1 MKTFITSASKALFC
15 LFFATMFAQ
24 IANAQYNKTV
34 AKDGSGDFTTL
45 QAAIDAAPT
54 TATAASPWVIY
65 IRNGKYREKINI
77 PSTKPYIQIVGES
90 VANVF
95 VYYDDPA
102 TILGTQ
108 NSASFTINAS
118 DFTAVNITFANT
130 FGDGSQA
137 VAVLVNADRVAFKN
151 CRLMA
156 NQDTLYVK
164 GSGVP
169 RSYFKN
175 CYIDGNIDFIFGSSV
190 AVFDSCV
197 VYAKS
202 KTGTGASFM
211 TAANTPAGQAYGF
224 TFRGCVIPANTG
236 GTSYYL
242 GRPWPSPSEA
252 LTNQK
257 TIYLNCTLPYTVNP
271 AGWSTWD
278 ANTITSNIT
287 YAEFQSKKTDGSAAD
302 VSQRVSWSK
311 QFSATDTIGYNL
323 PNMLSGWDPNTT
335 RADFA
340 TYVPSPIAVANFTGI
355 KGTSTSVF
363 NWNISWPMTAIKY
376 ELFRSSDKVAFTKV
390 NEQTSVNDTAV
401 NFTYSESIPPPGQTY
416 YYYIIA
422 SKTGYASHTTDTV
435 AISSTPTIVT
445 TGTLGSFSQ
454 GVGIPSNTQ
463 AFVASGTSLTNDIV
477 ITAPANFEISSNGG
491 ATWNNSSTPL
501 TLTQTSGNVSNT
513 TISVRLNGT
522 TAGSYSGNITL
533 TSTGAASVTVP
544 VTGIVQATPLT
555 VSTILE
561 YWPLTTNNQDSAAV
575 RATGIVATT
584 PTLNKLV
591 TADGSVSGVT
601 AYSATYGQAYAASAA
616 GSWTTGSGGPGGN
629 LNRTNYEE
637 FTVTAAAGY
646 TVRLDSIILNNS
658 FYNTSSN
665 TKLAIVYSK
674 TAFTTADSTD
684 VPGAAFGTPL
694 SLINET
700 SGTNANFRLAVNG
713 ATGITIL
720 SGQTLNFRIYNSCGS
735 SNTGRYGKLKNVYVV
750 GLSTLNP
757 VAGDF
762 QSHQSGDWT
771 NLATWERYDGTNWVT
786 PAPAYP
792 VYNNSGITSIL
803 SGHTVTIS
811 ATLANGSGY
820 IHLTKVKQGGQ
831 LIVSAGAN
839 LNIANDGAPS
849 TATTD
854 LQIDGTMTVAG
865 SMGTNGN
872 VSTVI
877 NGTFVYAGTGFNFS
891 NAGDSV
897 FVNNGATYQ
906 HNANSNLTPNVM
918 KCQAGATLSITGIT
932 SNQTGIFKT
941 TSIYGNIIWNCPSQ
955 ANYYAFRNT
964 LNATNVLGSFTVAN
978 TGTTYISF
986 VNATGKV
993 NFPGGFYQTGGT
1005 VNFRESGTIIDTLA
1019 TASDFN
1025 ISGGT
1030 FLSNMGTG
1038 TNLDVE
1044 LNGVS
1049 KVINYAGTNA
1059 NNTKFNVNG
1068 NYSLTSNLTLPNA
1081 GFGVV
1086 VNGSLNLNTSVI
1098 SGSGDVTVSNG
1109 ASITTAALSGL
1120 NGNITNSGLKSL
1132 STTANYIFNGSA
1144 AQVTGTLL
1152 PAIVNALTINNASG
1166 VALSSSTAVVGGV
1179 LTLTSGNLQLGS
1191 STLSTSSIVG
1201 ASATNYIITD
1211 GTGGIKLN
1219 NVATGSNI
1227 FPVGTSATSYNPVT
1241 INNSGTA
1248 NNITVSVKNTFDNAV
1263 PSATQVVNKQWT
1275 ITPDATGSN
1284 IAATF
1289 SWLTADQAS
1298 GFNPASAISVIRY
1311 NGTTWV
1317 GNNATITGS
1326 GVSAT
1331 PYVASA
1337 SGITDFGTFTVINTS
1352 VLPLVLQSFNA
1363 ALDIDRVN
1371 LTWVTSNEINTQSF
1385 EIDKSTDA
1393 NNFYPI
1399 GVVNSNNSSAINTYG
1414 FTDMSPLDGVSY
1426 YRLKMIDKNGTFT
1439 YSKTV
1444 SVTKQLSVKLSTYP
1458 NPVINILNIAHSKA
1472 SKNASLKVISL
1483 NGSILISKQLLAG
1496 TTQTFID
1503 FSRFIS
1509 GSYLIVFDDNEIH
1522 EVSRFIKL

>member
-1 MKTFITSASKALFC
+1 MKTFITFTTKIFFC
-15 LFFATMFAQ
+15 LFFTVMFVQ

-34 AKDGSGDFTTL
+34 AKDGSGDYTTL

-65 IRNGKYREKINI
+65 IRNGKYREKVNI
-77 PSTKPYIQIVGES
+77 PATKPYIQIVGES

-118 DFTAVNITFANT
+118 DFTAINITFANT

-164 GSGVP
+164 GTGVP

-197 VYAKS
+197 VYAKTRTTS
-202 KTGTGASFM
+202 GSSYI
-211 TAANTPAGQAYGF
+211 TAANTPAGQTYGF
-224 TFRGCVIPANTG
+224 VFRGCVLPANTG

-242 GRPWPSPSEA
+242 GRPWPSPSESA
-252 LTNQK
+252 TNQK
-257 TIYLNCTLPYTVNP
+257 TIYLNCTLPYTVDP

-278 ANTITSNIT
+278 ANTITGNIT

-302 VSQRVSWSK
+302 VSRRVSWSK
-311 QFSATDTIGYNL
+311 QFSATDTVGYNL
-323 PNMLSGWDPNTT
+323 PTMLGGWDPNST
-335 RADFA
+335 RSDFA
-340 TYVPSPIAVANFTGI
+340 TYVAPSIAVANFTGT
-355 KGTSTSVF
+355 KGVSTSVF
-363 NWNISWPMTAIKY
+363 NWNISWPMSAIKY
-376 ELFRSSDKVAFTKV
+376 ELFRSNDKVSFTKV
-390 NEQTSVNDTAV
+390 NEQTSANDTAV
-401 NFTYSESIPPPGQTY
+401 NFTYSESIPPAGQTY
-416 YYYIIA
+416 YYYVLA
-422 SKTGYASHTTDTV
+422 SKPGYASQSTDTV
-435 AISSTPTIVT
+435 SISSTPTIVT
-445 TGTLGSFSQ
+445 TGTLGSFLQ

-463 AFVASGTSLTNDIV
+463 VFVASGTSLTNDIIV
-477 ITAPANFEISSNGG
+477 TAPANFEISSNGG
-491 ATWNNSSTPL
+491 TTWNNSSTPL
-501 TLTQTSGNVSNT
+501 TLSQTSSNVANT

-522 TAGSYSGNITL
+522 TAGTYSGNITL
-533 TSTGAASVTVP
+533 TSVGAASVSVP
-544 VTGIVQATPLT
+544 VTGTIQATPLT

-561 YWPLTTNNQDSAAV
+561 YWPLTTNNQDSSAI
-575 RATGIVATT
+575 RALGVVATT
-584 PTLNKLV
+584 PTFNKLV

-601 AYSATYGQAYAASAA
+601 AYSATYGQAYAATAP
-616 GSWTTGSGGPGGN
+616 GLWTTGSGGPGGT

-646 TVRLDSIILNNS
+646 TVRVDSVILNNS

-684 VPGAAFGTPL
+684 VPGAPFGTPL

-700 SGTNANFRLAVNG
+700 SGTNANFRLALNG
-713 ATGITIL
+713 ATGITIAA
-720 SGQTLNFRIYNSCGS
+720 GQTFTFRIYNSCSS

-757 VAGDF
+757 TAGDY

-820 IHLTKVKQGGQ
+820 IHLTKVKQGAQ

-839 LNIANDGAPS
+839 LNIANDGTPS

-854 LQIDGTMTVAG
+854 LQVDGTMTVAG
-865 SMGTNGN
+865 AMATNGN
-872 VSTVI
+872 VSAVI
-877 NGTFVYAGTGFNFS
+877 NGTFVYSGTNFNFS
-891 NAGDSV
+891 NTGDSV

-906 HNANSNLTPNVM
+906 HNANSNLTPSAM

-941 TSIYGNIIWNCPSQ
+941 TSTYGNIIWNCPSQ
-955 ANYYAFRNT
+955 ASYYAFRNT

-986 VNATGKV
+986 ANATGKV
-993 NFPGGFYQTGGT
+993 NFPGGYYQTGGT
-1005 VNFRESGTIIDTLA
+1005 VNFRESGTIADTLT

-1025 ISGGT
+1025 VSGGT

-1038 TNLDVE
+1038 TSLVVE
-1044 LNGVS
+1044 LNGVN
-1049 KVINYAGTNA
+1049 KVINYAGTGA

-1068 NYSLTSNLTLPNA
+1068 SYGLTSNLTLPSTA
-1081 GFGVV
+1081 FGVV

-1109 ASITTAALSGL
+1109 AIITSAALTGL
-1120 NGNITNSGLKSL
+1120 NGNITNSGTKSL
-1132 STTANYIFNGSA
+1132 STAASYIFNGAA
-1144 AQVTGTLL
+1144 AQVTGALL
-1152 PAIVNALTINNASG
+1152 PATVNALTINNAFG
-1166 VALSSSTAVVGGV
+1166 VALSSSTAIVGGA
-1179 LTLTSGNLQLGS
+1179 LTLTSGKLQLGS

-1201 ASATNYIITD
+1201 ASSANYIITD
-1211 GTGGIKLN
+1211 GTGGVKLN
-1219 NVATGSNI
+1219 NVATGSNV
-1227 FPVGTSATSYNPVT
+1227 FPIGTSATSYNPVT

-1275 ITPDATGSN
+1275 ITPDATGAN

-1289 SWLTADQAS
+1289 SWLIADQAS
-1298 GFNPASAISVIRY
+1298 AFNPANALSIIRY
-1311 NGTTWV
+1311 NGTAWV
-1317 GNNATITGS
+1317 GSGATIAGS
-1326 GVSAT
+1326 GVIAT

-1337 SGITDFGTFTVINTS
+1337 SGISDFGSFTVINTS
-1352 VLPLVLQSFNA
+1352 VLPLSLQIFSA
-1363 ALDIDRVN
+1363 ALDASTVK
-1371 LTWVTSNEINTQSF
+1371 LFWTTTNEINTKNFVVERSNNGQYF
-1385 EIDKSTDA
+1385 TPITTLVA
-1393 NNFYPI
+1393 NNAI
-1399 GVVNSNNSSAINTYG
+1399 GLNQYSY
-1414 FTDMSPLDGVSY
+1414 TDGSPLSGVSY
-1426 YRLKMIDKNGTFT
+1426 YRLKMVDKDGLFT
-1439 YSKTV
+1439 YSKV
-1444 SVTKQLSVKLSTYP
+1444 VVINNQLTAKFVVYP
-1458 NPVINILNIAHSKA
+1458 NPTSN
-1472 SKNASLKVISL
+1472 VISL
-1483 NGSILISKQLLAG
+1483 IHPIATTSAIVRIIGTNGSVVFTKSVAAGITQSLLDVSALPSGNYTIIFDTENMHLNTKFVKQ
-1496 TTQTFID
+1496 
-1503 FSRFIS
+1503 
-1509 GSYLIVFDDNEIH
+1509 
-1522 EVSRFIKL
+1522 